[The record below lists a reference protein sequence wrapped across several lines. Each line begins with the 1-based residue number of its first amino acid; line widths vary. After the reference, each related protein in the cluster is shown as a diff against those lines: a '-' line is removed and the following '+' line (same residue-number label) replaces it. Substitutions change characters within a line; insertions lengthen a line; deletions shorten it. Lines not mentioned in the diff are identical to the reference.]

1 MSEERDERFEAFLQ
15 REATEYNRPPQDAPR
30 EEMWAVIARTRAAA
44 GPRATPRRPLRY
56 APWIG
61 MAATLLVGIGVGR
74 FLMEREVPVELA
86 TQRATP
92 VIETPVI
99 ETPAVV
105 SPAFG
110 SAPPASSG
118 APAAAS
124 GERRFVPVR
133 TVATSAAPRTESRV
147 PEARTAGPADAA
159 YQRVSRDHMARAEAL
174 VAVVSAM
181 PADALM
187 DSLMGH
193 WARDVLTNTRLL
205 LDSPAGE
212 DPIRRRLLEDLETL
226 LVQLVQRSGRTV
238 EERDLIDRTLLR
250 TQLLTR
256 LRSGVTGT

>member
-15 REATEYNRPPQDAPR
+15 REVAEYNQPPQELPR
-30 EEMWAVIARTRAAA
+30 EEIWEVIARARAAGRGTGGA
-44 GPRATPRRPLRY
+44 ARPDAARRRPLRY

-61 MAATLLVGIGVGR
+61 MAATLLIGIGVGR
-74 FLMEREVPVELA
+74 FLMQREMPADLA
-86 TQRATP
+86 RESAAP
-92 VIETPVI
+92 VIETPTV
-99 ETPAVV
+99 ERAAPA
-105 SPAFG
+105 G
-110 SAPPASSG
+110 SG
-118 APAAAS
+118 APATER
-124 GERRFVPVR
+124 GERRVLSAR
-133 TVATSAAPRTESRV
+133 AVASV
-147 PEARTAGPADAA
+147 AGPRAVSRAPEPFAAGPTNAA
-159 YQRVSRDHMARAEAL
+159 YQQASRDHLARAEAL
-174 VAVVSAM
+174 VAVVAAM

-226 LVQLVQRSGRTV
+226 LVQLVQRSGRAV

-256 LRSGVTGT
+256 LRSGATGT